1 MTVSFAGCSS
11 GPKVVPKSDV
21 ANQISAK
28 LSDASGKP
36 DSVTCPDDLKGTV
49 GSTLDCQLTAKGQT
63 YPVKVTV
70 TSIDGDQA
78 KFDILETMDKAQ
90 VASTISDQIAQQTQQ
105 KPDSVSCPDNLKVI
119 QGATLTCDMAQG
131 GQTYSVTVDVSAV
144 AAGVPTVE
152 ISNEQPK

>member
-1 MTVSFAGCSS
+1 MSQTRSA
-11 GPKVVPKSDV
+11 
-21 ANQISAK
+21 QIERCVREAR
-28 LSDASGKP
+28 L
-36 DSVTCPDDLKGTV
+36 VTCPDDLKGTV
-49 GSTLDCQLTAKGQT
+49 GATMDCQLTAKGQT

-131 GQTYSVTVDVSAV
+131 GQTFSVTVDVSAV
-144 AAGVPTVE
+144 AAGVPAVE
-152 ISNEQPK
+152 IQSSNQSSGAVPSSDVVRRRRAS